1 MTKLKLFQDTVCE
14 VMNLA
19 GGKCLV
25 RDSKG
30 EELEVYEYELSPI
43 PLSKELLEYLGFRF
57 DKEDYT
63 IKGWECYKLTKINR
77 VYFTPAIFIESK
89 ELTPP
94 IGYVVTEDGEQ
105 RFSISLQH
113 RKNFVDNRIGT
124 CWVDDLGEFLY
135 LCERLGCRVEV
146 DIVGLEVFL
155 QAHEEDLILNR
166 WSTPKILP

>member
-57 DKEDYT
+57 DKVDYT

-94 IGYVVTEDGEQ
+94 IGYVATEDGEQ

-113 RKNFVDNRIGT
+113 RKNFVDNRTGT

-135 LCERLGCRVEV
+135 LCERLGCYVKA
-146 DIVGLEVFL
+146 DIEKLDAFMLAKKVG
-155 QAHEEDLILNR
+155 
-166 WSTPKILP
+166 